1 MVNIQK
7 NQPYFLLQI
16 RRGTC
21 RATRDSGS
29 HVSWRNEAY
38 RYILLAGTRFAR
50 DFNESRIVASMRR
63 HVDSFVA
70 SIRVKTRFFSL
81 FLFVRR
87 RERNSD
93 NFLCDCRENGHVLFP
108 PVLKSKCVKPFL
120 AACSKVGRFSKVSIF
135 ARDFRLPVK
144 GKGKREERS
153 SNIGDEL
160 SLAMNHLAG
169 VQQLFFT
176 KFSFLVEL
184 VLSCP

>member
-21 RATRDSGS
+21 RATRDGGS

-38 RYILLAGTRFAR
+38 RYILLAGTRLAR

-87 RERNSD
+87 RGRNSD

-153 SNIGDEL
+153 SNVGDEL

-184 VLSCP
+184 VLCP

>member
-21 RATRDSGS
+21 RETVDRDRTY
-29 HVSWRNEAY
+29 HDVTKHEAY
-38 RYILLAGTRFAR
+38 RYILLAGFAR

-81 FLFVRR
+81 FLFVRGR
-87 RERNSD
+87 GRNSD
-93 NFLCDCRENGHVLFP
+93 NFLCDCRENGHALFP

-144 GKGKREERS
+144 GKGKREECS
-153 SNIGDEL
+153 SNVGDEL